1 MRNVLLVHD
10 ISCYGKCSSTVALP
24 LLSMMGVSGTLLPT
38 SLLSTHTGSGF
49 EGFTFLDLSGEMKKI
64 VAHWK
69 RLGLQFDA
77 AYVGYLGS
85 SDQIDFLIQELPS
98 LLKPGAK
105 FYLDPVMADNGEF
118 YTGFDAAYAQKMKSL
133 AQLADVLLPNQTELS
148 LLFDLPY
155 QEGVAGLE
163 DIQSAVDTLSH
174 QSKSTALIVTGAGYD
189 GQGQIGAYVSDPS
202 THTEKL
208 LQAPFIAGRFHGT
221 GDIFASLV
229 VGAMENGASLEEST
243 KFAVDSLSQV
253 VQTSIQKSKVNQEGM
268 AFEAFGEKFAT
279 FARSCREKRVE
290 G

>member
-105 FYLDPVMADNGEF
+105 FYLDPVMACLL
-118 YTGFDAAYAQKMKSL
+118 YTSDAA
-133 AQLADVLLPNQTELS
+133 DE
-148 LLFDLPY
+148 
-155 QEGVAGLE
+155 AGM
-163 DIQSAVDTLSH
+163 V
-174 QSKSTALIVTGAGYD
+174 
-189 GQGQIGAYVSDPS
+189 
-202 THTEKL
+202 
-208 LQAPFIAGRFHGT
+208 
-221 GDIFASLV
+221 
-229 VGAMENGASLEEST
+229 
-243 KFAVDSLSQV
+243 
-253 VQTSIQKSKVNQEGM
+253 
-268 AFEAFGEKFAT
+268 
-279 FARSCREKRVE
+279 
-290 G
+290 